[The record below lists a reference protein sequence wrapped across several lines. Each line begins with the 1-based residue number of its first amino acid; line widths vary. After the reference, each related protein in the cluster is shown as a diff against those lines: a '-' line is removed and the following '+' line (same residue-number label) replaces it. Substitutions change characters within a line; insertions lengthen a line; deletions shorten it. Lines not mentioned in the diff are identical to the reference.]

1 MPKKIE
7 FTRCEIVKGEIVETQ
22 YTETYPDEKV
32 RHCDACTVCGW
43 SEYPECL
50 KECHMP
56 SEEDRKK
63 GLELV

>member
-1 MPKKIE
+1 MPKEIVIKS
-7 FTRCEIVKGEIVETQ
+7 CEIIKGEIKETT

-50 KECHMP
+50 KSCNMP
-56 SEEDRKK
+56 SEEDRKA